1 MNGARLPLAGIRV
14 IDLSRVLA
22 GPVCGAL
29 LGDKGAD
36 VIKVE
41 DVEGGN
47 ESRHWAP
54 QREGHS
60 PVYVANNRNKR
71 SIAVDLKAPEGRDIV
86 AALIDTADVLIEN
99 FGTGAM
105 ERLGLGY
112 DTLAARNPRLVYC
125 SIAAFGR
132 QGPRADEAG
141 YEALMQAFSGVMSIT
156 GEPGRPPVRC
166 GVSALDIFTGTL
178 AGFAVSNAI
187 LMRQTSGVGQRLD
200 ASLFDSAVGLL
211 NFQAQNYLLCG
222 QKPAPMG
229 SAHPSL
235 VPYQCFLC
243 HDHRWIFVA
252 AGNDRLWRRL
262 ATAIGQPDLADDP
275 RFLRNIDRVAHRRE
289 LLKLLD
295 GCFAS
300 LPLEDALERCRQ
312 AGVPAA
318 PSTRS
323 PRRWPIRR
331 RRSWPRCDPWRIP
344 TLARSRSSACPWRF
358 PRFRPCRA
366 RPRPRTAPTPRQS
379 CGTWAWTAT
388 PTKHQPAARPQGI
401 AARRNLIPTQG
412 RKACPGSSR
421 RSMQRPRTWGWL
433 PRWACRAPPP
443 RPRPRIPRAAPSS
456 L

>member
-222 QKPAPMG
+222 QKPAPWARPILRWSLT
-229 SAHPSL
+229 SAF
-235 VPYQCFLC
+235 CATT
-243 HDHRWIFVA
+243 I
-252 AGNDRLWRRL
+252 AG
-262 ATAIGQPDLADDP
+262 
-275 RFLRNIDRVAHRRE
+275 F
-289 LLKLLD
+289 
-295 GCFAS
+295 
-300 LPLEDALERCRQ
+300 
-312 AGVPAA
+312 
-318 PSTRS
+318 
-323 PRRWPIRR
+323 
-331 RRSWPRCDPWRIP
+331 SWPPA
-344 TLARSRSSACPWRF
+344 TTACGVGWP
-358 PRFRPCRA
+358 PP
-366 RPRPRTAPTPRQS
+366 S
-379 CGTWAWTAT
+379 D
-388 PTKHQPAARPQGI
+388 
-401 AARRNLIPTQG
+401 
-412 RKACPGSSR
+412 S
-421 RSMQRPRTWGWL
+421 RTW
-433 PRWACRAPPP
+433 PTIRASCATSIAS
-443 RPRPRIPRAAPSS
+443 RTGASC
-456 L
+456 